1 MKIVLTDKQNGID
14 STSGPLSST
23 SKTTPPSTASTTSTA
38 NSPKK
43 PAPFQASKDQIMA
56 LQKILKDAKMYSGE
70 ANGERSDEL
79 KEAVKKYQEANGLK
93 VTGGINAATLEK
105 TGIALT
111 DAQKAQI
118 KSIREAN
125 KPDKANFDQL
135 KAIREAHNNGTPI
148 TADQKAQLKVF
159 RDQSQAKMKSVR
171 DQIQNVLTADQ
182 KAQIETRRTEMKQH
196 MEQFR
201 ENRPAKPAAP
211 AAPIKP
217 ITN

>member
-1 MKIVLTDKQNGID
+1 MSLNKKFFSIFTVALATAAFSTFTFAQDPMPVPAAPEKAEQPARPDGAHGRQFGHGEFDGKGFAGKHGFGKHGGKDGAMGELRGLNLTDD
-14 STSGPLSST
+14 
-23 SKTTPPSTASTTSTA
+23 
-38 NSPKK
+38 
-43 PAPFQASKDQIMA
+43 
-56 LQKILKDAKMYSGE
+56 
-70 ANGERSDEL
+70 
-79 KEAVKKYQEANGLK
+79 
-93 VTGGINAATLEK
+93 
-105 TGIALT
+105 
-111 DAQKAQI
+111 QKAQI

-135 KAIREAHNNGTPI
+135 KSLREAHNNGTPI